1 VCANLIVDI
10 SKIRNFSI
18 IAHID
23 HGKSTLADRIL
34 ERTGALSERE
44 MSSQVLDS
52 MDLER
57 ERGITIK
64 AASVRLNYQASS
76 GEEYVFN
83 LIDTPGHVDFHYEV
97 SRSLAACEGA
107 LLIVD
112 ATQGIQAQT
121 LANAYLALEQNLAII
136 PVVNKIDLSSA
147 DPDWVV
153 AQIEEVLG
161 LDGEECLLVSAKE
174 GAGVDD
180 LLEAIV
186 ERIPCPAGDSAA
198 PPRALIIDSWFDSF
212 QGAVPLVRVFDGA
225 IEKGDLIR
233 FMSTKGEH
241 QVLSL
246 GAFFPRFTPMDRLGP
261 GDVGFLTAAIR
272 EVGDTKVGDT
282 VTVSGNPAGNP
293 IPGFQE
299 PKAMVYCGLYAADS
313 AEFENLRTALDKLG
327 LNDSAFTFEPETSSA
342 LGFGFRCGFLGLL
355 HMDIIRERLEREY
368 DLTLIFTAPTVVY
381 RVVLL
386 DGSSLN
392 IDSPA
397 KLPDLSRVDQI
408 EEPFILGT
416 VLGPSDYV
424 GVVMKLCQEKRG
436 VQRTMKYLDPKT
448 VELVYEL
455 PFSEILFDFYDKLKS
470 LTRGY
475 ASFDYEHLA
484 FRPSDVVKLD
494 VLLNDQPVDAF
505 SSMIHKD
512 KAYFQGRALTGR
524 MRKLIPRQM
533 FEVVIQAAVGS
544 RVIARETIKA
554 MRKDV
559 TSKCYGGDI
568 TRKRKLLEKQKEG
581 KKRMKNIGT
590 VEVPQEAFMA
600 VLDVNREGS

>member
-1 VCANLIVDI
+1 MIADTAQ
-10 SKIRNFSI
+10 IRNFSI

-34 ERTGALSERE
+34 ERTGAVSERE

-52 MDLER
+52 MDLEQ

-64 AASVRLNYQASS
+64 AASVRLTYRAAS
-76 GEEYVFN
+76 GGEYVFN

-97 SRSLAACEGA
+97 SRSLTACEGA

-121 LANAYLALEQNLAII
+121 LANAYLALEQDLVII
-136 PVVNKIDLSSA
+136 PVINKIDLPSA
-147 DPDWVV
+147 DSDRVI
-153 AQIEEVLG
+153 AQIEDVLG
-161 LDGEECLLVSAKE
+161 LPGEECLLVSAKN
-174 GAGVDD
+174 GSGVDE

-186 ERIPCPAGDSAA
+186 ERMPPPAGDPAA

-212 QGAVPLVRVFDGA
+212 QGAVPLVRVFEGT
-225 IEKGDLIR
+225 IKKGDTIR
-233 FMSTKGEH
+233 FMSTKGEY

-246 GAFFPRFTPMDRLGP
+246 GAFFPRLAPLDRLGP
-261 GDVGFLTAAIR
+261 GEVGFLTAAIR
-272 EVGDTKVGDT
+272 EVGDTRVGDT
-282 VTVSGNPAGNP
+282 VTSARNPAATP

-299 PKAMVYCGLYAADS
+299 PKPMVYSGLYSADS

-327 LNDSAFTFEPETSSA
+327 LNDSAFTFEPETSTA

-381 RVVLL
+381 RVVLS
-386 DGSSLN
+386 DGTSLH
-392 IDSPA
+392 IESPA
-397 KLPDLSRVDQI
+397 KLSDLSRVDRI

-416 VLGPSDYV
+416 ILTPSDYV
-424 GVVMKLCQEKRG
+424 GAVMKLCQEKRG

-448 VELVYEL
+448 VELIYEL

-475 ASFDYEHLA
+475 ASFDYEQLA

-494 VLLNDQPVDAF
+494 ILLNDQPVDAF
-505 SSMIHKD
+505 SSIIHKD
-512 KAYFQGRALTGR
+512 KAYYHGRALTGR

-600 VLDVNREGS
+600 VLEVGREGS

>member
-1 VCANLIVDI
+1 LIADTAQ
-10 SKIRNFSI
+10 IRNFSI

-34 ERTGALSERE
+34 ERTGAVSERE

-52 MDLER
+52 MDLEQ

-64 AASVRLNYQASS
+64 AASVRLTYRAAS
-76 GEEYVFN
+76 GGEYVFN

-97 SRSLAACEGA
+97 SRSLTACEGA

-121 LANAYLALEQNLAII
+121 LANAYLALEQDLVII
-136 PVVNKIDLSSA
+136 PVINKIDLPSA
-147 DPDWVV
+147 DSDRVI
-153 AQIEEVLG
+153 AQIEDVLG
-161 LDGEECLLVSAKE
+161 LPGEECLLVSAKN
-174 GAGVDD
+174 GSGVDE

-186 ERIPCPAGDSAA
+186 ERMPPPAGDPAA

-212 QGAVPLVRVFDGA
+212 QGAVPLVRVFEGT
-225 IEKGDLIR
+225 IKKGDTIR
-233 FMSTKGEH
+233 FMSTKGEY

-246 GAFFPRFTPMDRLGP
+246 GAFFPRLAPLDRLGP
-261 GDVGFLTAAIR
+261 GEVGFLTAAIR
-272 EVGDTKVGDT
+272 EVGDTRVGDT
-282 VTVSGNPAGNP
+282 VTSARNPAATP

-299 PKAMVYCGLYAADS
+299 PKPMVYSGLYSADS

-327 LNDSAFTFEPETSSA
+327 LNDSAFTFEPETSTA

-381 RVVLL
+381 RVVLSDGTSL
-386 DGSSLN
+386 D
-392 IDSPA
+392 IESPA
-397 KLPDLSRVDQI
+397 KLSDLSRVDRI

-416 VLGPSDYV
+416 ILTPSDYV
-424 GVVMKLCQEKRG
+424 GAVMKLCQEKRG

-448 VELVYEL
+448 VELIYEL

-475 ASFDYEHLA
+475 ASFDYEQLA

-494 VLLNDQPVDAF
+494 ILLNDQPVDAF
-505 SSMIHKD
+505 SSIIHKD
-512 KAYFQGRALTGR
+512 KAYYHGRALTGR

-600 VLDVNREGS
+600 VLEVGREGS

>member
-1 VCANLIVDI
+1 MIADTAQ
-10 SKIRNFSI
+10 IRNFSI

-34 ERTGALSERE
+34 ERTGAVSERE

-52 MDLER
+52 MDLEQ

-64 AASVRLNYQASS
+64 AASVRLTYRAAS
-76 GEEYVFN
+76 GGEYVFN

-97 SRSLAACEGA
+97 SRSLTACEGA

-121 LANAYLALEQNLAII
+121 LANAYLALEQDLVII
-136 PVVNKIDLSSA
+136 PVINKIDLPSA
-147 DPDWVV
+147 DSDRVI
-153 AQIEEVLG
+153 AQIEDVLG
-161 LDGEECLLVSAKE
+161 LPGEECLLVSAKN
-174 GAGVDD
+174 GSGVDE

-186 ERIPCPAGDSAA
+186 ERMPPPAGDPAA

-212 QGAVPLVRVFDGA
+212 QGAVPLVRVFEGT
-225 IEKGDLIR
+225 IKKGDTIR
-233 FMSTKGEH
+233 FMSTKGEY

-246 GAFFPRFTPMDRLGP
+246 GAFFPRLAPLDRLGP
-261 GDVGFLTAAIR
+261 GEVGFLTAAIR
-272 EVGDTKVGDT
+272 EVGDTRVGDT
-282 VTVSGNPAGNP
+282 VTSARNPAATP

-299 PKAMVYCGLYAADS
+299 PKPMVYSGLYSADS

-327 LNDSAFTFEPETSSA
+327 LNDSAFTFEPETSTA

-381 RVVLL
+381 RVVLSDGTSL
-386 DGSSLN
+386 D
-392 IDSPA
+392 IESPA
-397 KLPDLSRVDQI
+397 KLSDLSRVDRI

-416 VLGPSDYV
+416 ILTPSDYV
-424 GVVMKLCQEKRG
+424 GAVMKLCQEKRG

-448 VELVYEL
+448 VELIYEL

-475 ASFDYEHLA
+475 ASFDYEQLA

-494 VLLNDQPVDAF
+494 ILLNDQPVDAF
-505 SSMIHKD
+505 SSIIHKD
-512 KAYFQGRALTGR
+512 KAYYHGRALTGR

-600 VLDVNREGS
+600 VLEVGREGS